1 MSNLQ
6 ADFARFSHLLT
17 LAEKRLSQGDADAAA
32 ALAQVAARFAFPA
45 NVGLFASPRLEA
57 LLTSLAGR
65 VRGAPGVARHASGR
79 RHVVHLLS
87 YAKPIGG
94 DSRFVWRWIGRDRT
108 SRHSVIVTSQ
118 QEVAH
123 QYEIPKV
130 LLDGVAASGGFVK
143 TLTAPVTRPLQ
154 QASELRSLL
163 SDGDFV
169 ALHVYPY
176 DIVPNL
182 ALTGLLDRVCPIYV
196 NHSDHTFWVGGAVT
210 RWVAHLR
217 AQSKHFIETHRGLE
231 AGRSSILPIPLDDEL
246 GALPLAAERADAQR
260 KAKSELGYAT
270 DTVLLLTIAS
280 PFKYSAPGQ
289 TGLAELVLPTLK
301 KHKNAVLVA
310 VGPSEEGEWLRARRE
325 TEGRVQALGR
335 RWDNEKLLT
344 AADVYL
350 DSVPFSS
357 ITSLLEAGAR
367 GLPLLSHVAANEE
380 LSLLGPGAPGID
392 ETMLVCAGED
402 RYRDALE
409 RLILQPQLRLEA
421 GSRVQ
426 ASIRSSHLGTGWERA
441 VSEAYER
448 AQATDA
454 QACLVSRRDEFHA
467 GELNDALVRL
477 FEKVQGPTR
486 VRQLMAQYI
495 GALDYRSRIELT
507 LELAAPF
514 GVCVRNLLPRSVD
527 RGLRGVV
534 RQLRRAVA

>member
-6 ADFARFSHLLT
+6 ADFQRFSHLLT
-17 LAEKRLSQGDADAAA
+17 LAEERLSHGHADAAA

-57 LLTSLAGR
+57 LLRSLAGR
-65 VRGAPGVARHASGR
+65 VRGTPGAARHASGR

-123 QYEIPKV
+123 EYQIPQV

-143 TLTAPVTRPLQ
+143 TLSSPLTRPLQ
-154 QASELRSLL
+154 QASELRGLL
-163 SDGDFV
+163 SEGDIV

-196 NHSDHTFWVGGAVT
+196 NHSDHTFWIGGAVA
-210 RWVAHLR
+210 RWVTHLR
-217 AQSKHFIETHRGLE
+217 AQSKHFIEERRGLR
-231 AGRSSILPIPLDDEL
+231 ADRGSILPIPLDDQL
-246 GALPLAAERADAQR
+246 AALPLATERLDAYR
-260 KAKSELGYAT
+260 KARSELGYGP

-280 PFKYSAPGQ
+280 PFKYNAPGH
-289 TGLAELVLPTLK
+289 TGLLDLVLPTLK

-310 VGPSEEGEWLRARRE
+310 VGPSGEAEWLQAKRE
-325 TEGRVQALGR
+325 TDGRVVALGR
-335 RWDNEKLLT
+335 RWDNEALLA

-367 GLPLLSHVAANEE
+367 GLPLLSYVPPNEE

-392 ETMLVCAGED
+392 QSMLVCSAAAQ
-402 RYRDALE
+402 YRDALE
-409 RLILQPQLRLEA
+409 RLILEPAFRLDA
-421 GSRVQ
+421 GTRVQ
-426 ASIRSSHLGTGWERA
+426 ASIRSSHLGTGWESA

-448 AQATDA
+448 AQATDT
-454 QACLVSRRDEFHA
+454 QSCLVARQDEFHA

-477 FEKVQGPTR
+477 FDKVQGPTR
-486 VRQLMAQYI
+486 IRTLMAQYI
-495 GALDYRSRIELT
+495 GALDYRSRIGLT
-507 LELAAPF
+507 VELAASF